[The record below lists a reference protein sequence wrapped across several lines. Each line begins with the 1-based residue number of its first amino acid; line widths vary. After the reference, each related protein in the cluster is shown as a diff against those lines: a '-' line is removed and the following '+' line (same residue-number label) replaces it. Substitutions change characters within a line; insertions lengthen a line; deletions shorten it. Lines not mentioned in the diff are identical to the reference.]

1 MRRPLTAL
9 VCLFSLVLGFAGGFG
24 VARRTA
30 AAPAAAPPR
39 VVTRVVSET
48 AREMEPFRARYGPGH
63 NSEQQEEWFIRDFF
77 HDRRGGTFVDVGA
90 NHYRNSSK
98 TYYLETELGWSGI
111 AIEPQREFAEGYAQ
125 HRPRTRFLPFFVSDA
140 SNETARLYILKRLS
154 VVSSSNREFV
164 SGFGKPDEVRDVPT
178 ITLDDVLKSEKIAH
192 PDFVSIDIELNEPRA
207 LKGFDIERVKPSLV
221 CIEGLLP
228 VRQEILNYFAAHR
241 YVLVGKYVWVDLMN
255 FYFAP
260 LDAMT
265 GPAH

>member
-1 MRRPLTAL
+1 MRASTAAVGL
-9 VCLFSLVLGFAGGFG
+9 AMLVLGVAGGFG
-24 VARRTA
+24 VARRTR
-30 AAPAAAPPR
+30 PSEPPPPPK

-111 AIEPQREFAEGYAQ
+111 AIEPQREFGEAYAQ
-125 HRPRTRFLPFFVSDA
+125 HRPRTKFLPFFVSDV
-140 SNETARLYILKRLS
+140 SNQTAKLYVLKRLS
-154 VVSSSNREFV
+154 VVASSNAAFV
-164 SGFGKPDEVRDVPT
+164 KGFGTPDEVRDVAT
-178 ITLDDVLKSEKIAH
+178 ITLNDVLKAEGIVH
-192 PDFVSIDIELNEPRA
+192 PDFVSIDIELSEPHA
-207 LKGFDIERVKPSLV
+207 LKGFDIDRFRPSLV

-228 VRQEILNYFAAHR
+228 VRQDILNYFAEHR

-260 LDAMT
+260 LEAMK
-265 GPAH
+265 GS